1 LPNHEGLFSLLA
13 KNTQMVMQSKPIHE
27 QDVEESG
34 IIHVLPYQ
42 KDGHV
47 ER

>member
-34 IIHVLPYQ
+34 IIHASPS
-42 KDGHV
+42 KNDGHL